1 MVRDLLNQYNSPE
14 KRKAFLDNVR
24 ENIEFY
30 YDKTYSCESVIKEL
44 FIRGI
49 DNYIKNKKNTR
60 VLQIIPNYT
69 YFQMKDGYLLKHE
82 VMLIIF
88 EEITELD
95 C

>member
-1 MVRDLLNQYNSPE
+1 MKQYNYDTVDLAINTSPFDMD
-14 KRKAFLDNVR
+14 KAIN
-24 ENIEFY
+24 
-30 YDKTYSCESVIKEL
+30 
-44 FIRGI
+44 
-49 DNYIKNKKNTR
+49 NYIKNKKNTR

-82 VMLIIF
+82 VMLVIF